1 MTAREVLAGVALL
14 GGGVFCLLA
23 GIGVLRMPDV
33 YTRMQASTKAGTLG
47 VGFIILAV
55 MFYFDSSLVAA
66 EAFLV
71 IGFLFAT
78 APIASHLIARASY
91 YVRVKAWDR
100 TSPDELR
107 ESGDARRAEP
117 PPPDPATPPEQER

>member
-1 MTAREVLAGVALL
+1 MREVLAGLALIS
-14 GGGVFCLLA
+14 GAVFCLLA

-47 VGFIILAV
+47 VGCIILAV
-55 MFYFDSSLVAA
+55 VFYFDSALVAA

-91 YVRVKAWDR
+91 FVRVKAWDR
-100 TSPDELR
+100 TQPDELR
-107 ESGDARRAEP
+107 ESGDARRVEQQQDAP
-117 PPPDPATPPEQER
+117 PAPKTER